1 MYKYIKIIF
10 DKIFSLILIILLLP
24 LFCLIIL
31 VLKLNGVD
39 KIIYK
44 QERSGLNNRKFLIY
58 KFRTLNGNNNIC
70 SFCNYLRR
78 TGLDE
83 IPQLFNILKGDMS
96 FIGPRPWICDYS
108 KYYDKNQMK
117 RLSVFPG
124 LTGLAQ
130 VNICNNVFEKINYDL
145 FYVSNLSIKMDIKIL
160 YKTFMMIF
168 NNKKDSYNYKE
179 IKKEI
184 SDLRKQYY
192 RRGLNES

>member
-1 MYKYIKIIF
+1 MYKYIKMIF
-10 DKIFSLILIILLLP
+10 DKVFSLILIILLLP
-24 LFCLIIL
+24 LFCLIALI
-31 VLKLNGVD
+31 LKLNGVN
-39 KIIYK
+39 KVIYK
-44 QERSGLNNRKFLIY
+44 QERSGLNNRKFVIY

-83 IPQLFNILKGDMS
+83 LPQLFNILKGDMS
-96 FIGPRPWICDYS
+96 FIGPRPWIFDYS
-108 KYYDKNQMK
+108 KYYNQNQMK
-117 RLSVFPG
+117 RLSVLPG

-130 VNICNNVFEKINYDL
+130 VNSCNNVFEKINYDI

-168 NNKKDSYNYKE
+168 NNKKDTYNYKE

-184 SDLRKQYY
+184 KDLKKQYY
-192 RRGLNES
+192 KRGLNES